1 MEHDY
6 VKLKDIKSSMAGYIE
21 DSQVLMK
28 RSEIPDEEAVHDIR
42 VLMKK
47 ARGAVRLLSS
57 QVDDELFIKEN
68 TAFREIGRML
78 SLSRETSVHRKT
90 LKILKKENTD
100 LFSRLNENEKIQA
113 LLKKP
118 EPDPV
123 VNAAEKAKTEETYEL
138 LNKASHRLRFYNM
151 DKLDPQ
157 LLLRELEKTYISA
170 AENYLKCRL
179 NHKPAALHEFRK
191 RSKDFLYQLYFFRP
205 LNPTLIKEL
214 EKKLD
219 SLTQSLGKYNDLSQ
233 IIWFLEYKPAA
244 PENLSATDELM
255 VVIRDKQDEYLSKVW
270 PAAYKIF
277 CPGQKL
283 INILGFRLLVI

>member
-1 MEHDY
+1 MELDY
-6 VKLKDIKSSMAGYIE
+6 VKLKDIKSSLAGYIE
-21 DSQVLMK
+21 DSQILLK
-28 RSEIPDEEAVHDIR
+28 RSETPDEEAVHDIR

-47 ARGAVRLLSS
+47 ARGAVRLLNS
-57 QVDDELFIKEN
+57 QVDDVLFIKEN
-68 TAFREIGRML
+68 IAYREIGRLL

-90 LKILKKENTD
+90 LKTLKKDNHD
-100 LFSRLNENEKIQA
+100 LFTRLEGNAKIEA

-118 EPDPV
+118 EPDP
-123 VNAAEKAKTEETYEL
+123 NLDASEKAKAETTFEL
-138 LNKASHRLRFYNM
+138 LNKAAHRLRFYNL
-151 DKLDPQ
+151 DKLNPQ
-157 LLLRELEKTYISA
+157 MLLKELEKTYIIA
-170 AENYLKCRL
+170 ADNYLKCRI

-219 SLTQSLGKYNDLSQ
+219 VMTQNLGRYNDLSQ

-244 PENLSATDELM
+244 PENLSATDELI

-270 PAAYKIF
+270 PNAYKIF

-283 INILGFRLLVI
+283 INLLGFRLLVI